1 MPATTLTVQTKGIYH
16 HLPTF
21 PAHDGKKYSA
31 IVTGA
36 NGISGSAIV
45 DVLAGNP
52 ERWETIYAISR
63 RPPVSTQPHV
73 KAIAADFLSS
83 PEDIAELLRKEGV
96 KASRLYILCLLR
108 PTTDKSRPG
117 PLVQH
122 RRNGRNERYAF
133 AVFLLIDTT
142 NTTTVSLLSNFLS
155 ALTMNGT
162 IPTRFLL
169 QTGGK
174 HYALHLGPTKLP
186 MSEDFPRIPHPNFY
200 FPQEDALST
209 WCLQHH
215 SSWTV
220 TRPGFIIGAV
230 KEAFINITYA
240 LAIYATIQKELG
252 LALEFPADIAAWD
265 VNKDLSVVKLIAYH
279 AEWAVLTEGAA
290 NQALNIVDDS
300 RFSWGAFWPIL
311 ASWYEIPYGVPE
323 LDEGKYAR
331 VVMPDDAPRGF
342 GGPGVVSVVWSFER
356 WAGKKEVRD
365 AWERV
370 QEREGLDVGLNPWR
384 NEKVLRECFA
394 TLDAEILGGWGR
406 IESMD
411 KSRRLGWSGWVDTK
425 EGIRDAIEQLAELKM
440 VPNLK

>member
-1 MPATTLTVQTKGIYH
+1 MSSTTLTVQTKGIYH

-45 DVLAGNP
+45 DVLAGSP

-73 KAIAADFLSS
+73 KGIAADFLSS
-83 PEDIAELLRKEGV
+83 PEDIAGLLRKE
-96 KASRLYILCLLR
+96 
-108 PTTDKSRPG
+108 
-117 PLVQH
+117 
-122 RRNGRNERYAF
+122 
-133 AVFLLIDTT
+133 
-142 NTTTVSLLSNFLS
+142 VSLLSNFLS
-155 ALTMNGT
+155 ALTINAT

-169 QTGGK
+169 QTGAK
-174 HYALHLGPTKLP
+174 HYALHLGPTKVP
-186 MSEDFPRIPHPNFY
+186 MTEDAPRIPHPNFY
-200 FPQEDALST
+200 FPQEDALSA
-209 WCLQHH
+209 WCLHH
-215 SSWTV
+215 HHHTSWTV

-230 KEAFINITYA
+230 REASMNITHA
-240 LAIYATIQKELG
+240 LAIYASVQKELG
-252 LALEFPADIAAWD
+252 AALEFPADIAAWD
-265 VNKDLSVVKLIAYH
+265 ANKDLSVVKLIAYH

-300 RFSWGAFWPIL
+300 RFSWGAFWGVL
-311 ASWYEIPYGVPE
+311 ASWYGIPRGVPV
-323 LDEGKYAR
+323 LDEGRYAR
-331 VVMPDDAPRGF
+331 VPMPDDAPRGF
-342 GGPGVVSVVWSFER
+342 GGPGVVSVVWSFEG

-370 QEREGLDVGLNPWR
+370 QEREGLDAGLSPWR
-384 NEKVLRECFA
+384 SERVVRECFA

-406 IESMD
+406 VASMD

-440 VPNLK
+440 VPALK